1 MEIRRQR
8 SSGVCGKLCLEIKK
22 ICPYPNEAN
31 FKVSLIQARQFWFS
45 GVNST
50 LNFRDPTAT
59 NLNRRFY
66 RAVVP

>member
-1 MEIRRQR
+1 MRKIVFGNQ
-8 SSGVCGKLCLEIKK
+8 K
-22 ICPYPNEAN
+22 ICPYPNGAN
-31 FKVSLIQARQFWFS
+31 FKVSLIQARQSWFS